1 MPWFGDNH
9 LRACTTCKVGFVV
22 PSDDA
27 DFWKPSV
34 VRGEQRFEVKLGCP
48 KCRLTAKEQ
57 RRVRLLRGGSP
68 ASSSTSDVVRRSPPP
83 TPSIAPSASEAGT
96 PSPSPYKIGLQ
107 GLPLQKQTTVAVFL
121 DTMPQTFD
129 PMLSPRG
136 SRVGGSRATGSVGGD
151 AHPGP
156 VSYAQSFTSSEVRT
170 KGIFQVNF
178 EAFYTS
184 GTWAF
189 TTATKFLSLFLMVV
203 VGLATVVWITVE
215 LCHWM
220 SILWYFASFLSKGAL
235 DVFAGHANLTKS
247 CPLCDSCCGH
257 CPARV

>member
-83 TPSIAPSASEAGT
+83 TPSIAPSASEVTAPNLKPQPGVVSPLNLKPQSRLGRLHRHPT
-96 PSPSPYKIGLQ
+96 RSASKVFLSRNRPLSPSSWTPCHKHSTRCLALGVRVL
-107 GLPLQKQTTVAVFL
+107 GVRVLLVRWAV
-121 DTMPQTFD
+121 TRT
-129 PMLSPRG
+129 RG
-136 SRVGGSRATGSVGGD
+136 
-151 AHPGP
+151 P
-156 VSYAQSFTSSEVRT
+156 
-170 KGIFQVNF
+170 
-178 EAFYTS
+178 
-184 GTWAF
+184 
-189 TTATKFLSLFLMVV
+189 
-203 VGLATVVWITVE
+203 
-215 LCHWM
+215 
-220 SILWYFASFLSKGAL
+220 
-235 DVFAGHANLTKS
+235 
-247 CPLCDSCCGH
+247 
-257 CPARV
+257 